1 MNVMKHFCLAM
12 TIIIVLTAGLRAE
25 VSAQSSI
32 EDELNRKIL
41 ELMNAGKFDEALPLA
56 QQVVAITENVR
67 GTTLVLRRCR

>member
-1 MNVMKHFCLAM
+1 M